1 MDKTPYEIC
10 FWIKDDNTD
19 VVPVGVLDRMKQA
32 ILKLE
37 GEVVSER
44 LPEKRLLAYPIEKQ
58 RTAFWTELAFNLAPE
73 KLAGLKEELKYED
86 KILRKI
92 ILARI
97 IRKAKP
103 KKISLEQKTQPARPR
118 PIATEEEVKEIEAQ
132 LDSKLKEILES

>member
-19 VVPVGVLDRMKQA
+19 VVPGGVLDRMKQA

-118 PIATEEEVKEIEAQ
+118 PIATEEETKEIEAQ